1 MGNCL
6 SGSKKQ
12 SQNTLTGTTNERN
25 RSEESKENSRNQE
38 NKAKNTKKTQY
49 TFDKYGKK
57 VPVLS
62 DPKESGLMI
71 RRVNSKEQIQ
81 QEV

>member
-6 SGSKKQ
+6 NGSKKHD
-12 SQNTLTGTTNERN
+12 SNISGGGKPHQNQQNNQTSSKNQI
-25 RSEESKENSRNQE
+25 ESDNNNHK
-38 NKAKNTKKTQY
+38 KAPQY

-62 DPKESGLMI
+62 EVKQSQLMI
-71 RRVNSKEQIQ
+71 RRNNSKEQI
-81 QEV
+81 EP